1 MESQL
6 KLKDKI
12 IQDLK
17 QQITSQESELHN
29 ASKRQRDLDTE
40 KREYVHLLEQERMVA
55 QDTAASLSSN
65 QEKLSLVEE
74 ELQDKSNSLQALER
88 ELAAQQER
96 LQMSLEQT
104 QEKEQALA
112 TLTTENAAQL
122 TMIDKLHNELKE
134 YDEENKALG
143 ERLDVLEENEITK
156 DRRIKELE
164 SEVQAHIERE
174 ADTTEKDLEIAE
186 LKRQLDL
193 FMRKEEDTRRNE
205 LEERALLRNQ
215 FESTKDEFQVEIE
228 T

>member
-6 KLKDKI
+6 KLKDKA

-17 QQITSQESELHN
+17 QQITTQESELHN
-29 ASKRQRDLDTE
+29 ASKRQHDLETE

-65 QEKLSLVEE
+65 QEKLALVEE
-74 ELQDKSNSLQALER
+74 ELQEKSNSLKALEE
-88 ELAAQQER
+88 ELTAQQDK
-96 LQMSLEQT
+96 LQLSQEQIE
-104 QEKEQALA
+104 EKDEAIA
-112 TLTTENAAQL
+112 GLTAENAAQL

-134 YDEENKALG
+134 YDEENKTLG
-143 ERLDVLEENEITK
+143 ERLDVLEASEIAK

-164 SEVQAHIERE
+164 SEVQALIERE
-174 ADTTEKDLEIAE
+174 ADNSEKGLEIAE

-205 LEERALLRNQ
+205 LEERALLRKQ
-215 FESTKDEFQVEIE
+215 FESTKEEFQVRV
-228 T
+228 